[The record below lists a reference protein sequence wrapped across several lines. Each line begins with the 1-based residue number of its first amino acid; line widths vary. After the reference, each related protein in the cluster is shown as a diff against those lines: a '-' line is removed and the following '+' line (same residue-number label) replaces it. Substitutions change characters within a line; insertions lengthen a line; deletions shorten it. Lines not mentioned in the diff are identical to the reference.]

1 MGEPF
6 SAIGFNVTDR
16 DSYQGLAEEAH
27 RRGTGSRVKRDH
39 GTMHGY
45 CWSVGGGV
53 EIWTVLYETREGIFY
68 SDCRPAFR
76 AKHLFS
82 LYPWEIIEYE
92 EDGEAVARGVSANG
106 GMEILFELQ
115 NITEINPADYRERP
129 ITVALAGLAYRA
141 QINQRAGQPTFLPL
155 EKVYPRRKVLE
166 NDYAVR
172 GRILSW
178 REVRNPHTT
187 SDLIV
192 IDVDAEKIR
201 IEVVANRAELKGK
214 LVRGAW
220 LSAEVWLQGHILT
233 DREMEMRYE
242 GIDREVSP
250 DLMWRKFR
258 RDH

>member
-6 SAIGFNVTDR
+6 SAIGFKVTDR

-45 CWSVGGGV
+45 CWAVGGGV

-76 AKHLFS
+76 AHHLFS

-92 EDGEAVARGVSANG
+92 EDGEAVARGQIVNG
-106 GMEILFELQ
+106 GPEMLFELQ

-129 ITVALAGLAYRA
+129 ITVAIAGLAYRA
-141 QINQRAGQPTFLPL
+141 QINQRAGEPTFAPL
-155 EKVYPRRKVLE
+155 EKLNPRRKVLE

-178 REVRNPHTT
+178 RELQNTHTT

-192 IDVDAEKIR
+192 IDVDLDRIR
-201 IEVVANRAELKGK
+201 LEVVVNRAELKGR

-220 LSAEVWLQGHILT
+220 LSSEVWLQGHLVT
-233 DREMEMRYE
+233 DREIEMRYE
-242 GIDREVSP
+242 GIDREASQ
-250 DLMWRKFR
+250 DLIWRRFR